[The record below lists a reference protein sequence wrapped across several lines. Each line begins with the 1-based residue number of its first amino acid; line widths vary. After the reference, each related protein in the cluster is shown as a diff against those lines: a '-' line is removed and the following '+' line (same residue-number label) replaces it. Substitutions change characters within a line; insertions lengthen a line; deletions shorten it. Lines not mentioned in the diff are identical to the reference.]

1 MTLVVLAATMGNR
14 YGGLKYLESIG
25 PNGETILDYSIYDAA
40 RVGFTKVVFVISK
53 YFEEEFKRNV
63 AGKYEGLVEVGYVY
77 QEVEMVPETLRN
89 PKRSLLWGS
98 AHAVL
103 MAEDAVDGPFGVIN
117 AVNFYQ
123 RESFELLYKNL
134 QERAGTEGQYF
145 LVSYRLSNVLP
156 ESGGVTRGICE
167 LTEEVAKKEGRRP
180 RVMIAK
186 MGQDGHDRGAKVVA
200 TGFADCGFDVDMGPL
215 FQTPEEAARDAVE
228 NDVHAVGVSSL
239 AAGHK
244 TLIPQI
250 IAELKKLGREDI
262 LVFAGGVIPAQDYDF
277 LYKAG
282 VMAIFGPGT
291 SVAKSACQVME
302 LLMETEE

>member
-14 YGGLKYLESIG
+14 YGGLKYLEGIG

-167 LTEEVAKKEGRRP
+167 LTEEGLLKSVTDCHGVERISGNPMYLNEYNKWVELDENAFVSMNMWGFTPDIFQYIRVAFEQF
-180 RVMIAK
+180 IAANGMDMK
-186 MGQDGHDRGAKVVA
+186 AHFSIPGFMNGLIEKGWKVKNVETPAHWMGLVSADDRSQVILRINELIRKGVYPAK
-200 TGFADCGFDVDMGPL
+200 L
-215 FQTPEEAARDAVE
+215 FGS
-228 NDVHAVGVSSL
+228 ND
-239 AAGHK
+239 K
-244 TLIPQI
+244 N
-250 IAELKKLGREDI
+250 K
-262 LVFAGGVIPAQDYDF
+262 
-277 LYKAG
+277 
-282 VMAIFGPGT
+282 
-291 SVAKSACQVME
+291 
-302 LLMETEE
+302 